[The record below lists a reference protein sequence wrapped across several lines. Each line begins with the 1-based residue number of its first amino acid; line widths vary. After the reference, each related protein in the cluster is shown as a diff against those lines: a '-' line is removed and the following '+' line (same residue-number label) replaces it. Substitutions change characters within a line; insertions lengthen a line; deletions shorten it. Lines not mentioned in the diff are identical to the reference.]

1 MLLKEGR
8 KSADKTGSEF
18 FLVITVDYGVNGWLY
33 TLKKEDKIVLT

>member
-1 MLLKEGR
+1 MRIKLGVNY
-8 KSADKTGSEF
+8 